1 MTHMTNTSNTNKTK
15 KTVTAVLVIELAVAI
30 IFAIISFATCFTKS
44 VAISFP
50 MMTATFVILIS
61 AFASLRTKEA
71 TPEEA

>member
-15 KTVTAVLVIELAVAI
+15 KTAAVVLIIELAVAI
-30 IFAIISFATCFTKS
+30 LFAILSFIACFTKS

-61 AFASLRTKEA
+61 AIASLRAKSTA
-71 TPEEA
+71 TEKA